1 MATHGSTRAHRTHTN
16 MAHSAVG
23 SSASINDVCE
33 TCGAIISDDHAD
45 HAVLHKHVS
54 IVGGGGSRA
63 PVSLTK
69 TVRKPRKPRR
79 TPAML
84 RSKQVRSD
92 VKVSMISAI
101 PGVST
106 AKAASILGAFEGK
119 FSRLVGAS
127 RTEIARVVH
136 DAGPIGTELGFAVWR
151 ALH

>member
-1 MATHGSTRAHRTHTN
+1 MPD
-16 MAHSAVG
+16 SAIG
-23 SSASINDVCE
+23 SSASINDVGE

-45 HAVLHKHVS
+45 HTFVHKHIS
-54 IVGGGGSRA
+54 IVDGRGGSRA
-63 PVSLTK
+63 PVRLAK
-69 TVRKPRKPRR
+69 TVRKPYKPRR

-92 VKVSMISAI
+92 VKVSMISTI

-127 RTEIARVVH
+127 RTEIARVAH
-136 DAGPIGTELGFAVWR
+136 DAGPIGDELGFAVWR

>member
-1 MATHGSTRAHRTHTN
+1 MATHGSTQAHRTQTN

-33 TCGAIISDDHAD
+33 TCGAIISDDHTD

-54 IVGGGGSRA
+54 IMDGGGSRA

-92 VKVSMISAI
+92 VKVSMISTI

-127 RTEIARVVH
+127 RTEIARVAH
-136 DAGPIGTELGFAVWR
+136 DAGPIGDELGFAVWR